1 MNCEIM
7 TVQVCLLTNMYST
20 AAKFLALT
28 ACTFTSLIALFV
40 PVNVLSVLM
49 YTNRTFGI
57 VTNAALFALSLIGW
71 IDLIWHD
78 ILKRGFIVPR
88 LDKHMRHHLCVGYYS
103 SLSGIFA
110 VRAFVAAGATPSA
123 SVLMGSYYLS
133 IAVGIAII
141 AVALAQEHRE

>member
-40 PVNVLSVLM
+40 PVNVLAVLT

-71 IDLIWHD
+71 IDLIWRD
-78 ILKRGFIVPR
+78 LLQRGLIVPMIPTR
-88 LDKHMRHHLCVGYYS
+88 LRHHLCVLYYAVLAS
-103 SLSGIFA
+103 VFG
-110 VRAFVAAGATPSA
+110 VRAFVAAGALPSA
-123 SVLMGSYYLS
+123 SVLMGAYYLS
-133 IAVGIAII
+133 IGVGVAMI